1 MKAENLKTQ
10 DLLIYSRKKVE
21 ELRKQKNEYNAIF
34 IKCIKELL
42 HRVGATS
49 QENKLVIEESYC
61 SWVASYDFDED
72 ITDARIS
79 AMWLKDDYIYCD
91 LYAYYLGEKLENEL
105 LANVV
110 EFGGY
115 EEILDNLLIFI
126 ENIVLKEKDVVIEEK
141 LTIVDIAH
149 KMYSLIGNNEI
160 YFDYKS
166 YEYEEDIPYLTIND
180 TKYNVVS
187 AKFIDKDN
195 LEISLV
201 VEKDTIIKTNVCFN
215 DTTID
220 VITLCENMGIYN
232 LFMDLYYETPDADT
246 IGDFETKF
254 LKN

>member
-1 MKAENLKTQ
+1 MIYNDSSKIFNRFYDNFKTEYGFDGNL
-10 DLLIYSRKKVE
+10 IRKLAAGLKLQRFVHLTDE
-21 ELRKQKNEYNAIF
+21 ELQKLQITNINTGDKHLCVALVMLYFAI
-34 IKCIKELL
+34 KAPE
-42 HRVGATS
+42 T
-49 QENKLVIEESYC
+49 
-61 SWVASYDFDED
+61 
-72 ITDARIS
+72 ARIIVF
-79 AMWLKDDYIYCD
+79 D
-91 LYAYYLGEKLENEL
+91 EL
-105 LANVV
+105 LANVI

-115 EEILDNLLIFI
+115 EEILDNLSIFI
-126 ENIVLKEKDVVIEEK
+126 EDIVLKEKDVVIEEK

-201 VEKDTIIKTNVCFN
+201 VEKDTIVRFNVCFN
-215 DTTID
+215 DATID
-220 VITLCENMGIYN
+220 VISVCENMGIYN

-246 IGDFETKF
+246 IGDF
-254 LKN
+254 